1 MPFAGVFIQ
10 IYLWKNLIS
19 PECTSR
25 FLLLQGNNAI
35 TLMKMIIA
43 ALFVIVRNRNDS
55 HVSKK
60 RRGTNNLGC
69 TQTMEQGSVNEGEF

>member
-19 PECTSR
+19 PEFTSR

-35 TLMKMIIA
+35 TLMKMIMA
-43 ALFVIVRNRNDS
+43 ALFAMVRNRNNS
-55 HVSKK
+55 HSIKK
-60 RRGTNNLGC
+60 RRETTNLDHI
-69 TQTMEQGSVNEGEF
+69 QTME